1 MAGEWNTQKYDYL
14 LQMKTEELEELL
26 RADMASPENSDPD
39 LLLHIMEVIA
49 EREKDT
55 INDKARTE
63 KAWQDFQKIY
73 NTPEGTGQTL
83 YPAENTQTDNTPAS
97 LMGNYTAS
105 RRRIRHSFRRA
116 VAIAAVVAAIL
127 VFMVPTA
134 LGYESFTQMI
144 GQWTKEIFQFQSGAG
159 SPQDSDNTDGPGQEE
174 GKSREYASLQE
185 ALANYG
191 ISAASVPSTVPE
203 GFELQSVKVS
213 EHLDSGE
220 REFFAYYLK
229 DEITLAVAIIQYTGQ
244 QTFKYEKG
252 DMPVEEY
259 VSNGITYY
267 LFINANQTTAAW
279 YSDCLEG
286 SIYGNVSLEDM
297 KIIIDTIDVERS

>member
-14 LQMKTEELEELL
+14 SQMKTEELEELL

-55 INDKARTE
+55 INDTARTE

-83 YPAENTQTDNTPAS
+83 YPAKNTQTDNAPAS
-97 LMGNYTAS
+97 STGNYTAP

-144 GQWTKEIFQFQSGAG
+144 GQWSKEIFQFQSGAG

-213 EHLDSGE
+213 EHLHANI
-220 REFFAYYLK
+220 REFLAYYTKGDSSLVIA
-229 DEITLAVAIIQYTGQ
+229 ITQYSDQ
-244 QTFKYEKG
+244 YTFKYEKS
-252 DMPVEEY
+252 DTFVDQY
-259 VSNGITYY
+259 IANGVTYY
-267 LFINANQTTAAW
+267 FFANDGQQGVAW
-279 YSDCLEG
+279 YTGHLEG
-286 SIYGNVSLEDM
+286 SIYGDTSTEDLKLM
-297 KIIIDTIDVERS
+297 IDTIE